1 MQLRTF
7 LHSWLLLF
15 AFSSQKNNS
24 LVPVVQAGI
33 SQHPVPSSFVSV
45 PGEGE
50 EAEEKGSIAEPVRIP
65 ILAQ

>member
-1 MQLRTF
+1 MQLRTS

-33 SQHPVPSSFVSV
+33 SQPPVPSSFVSV

-50 EAEEKGSIAEPVRIP
+50 EAEEEGSIAEPVRIP